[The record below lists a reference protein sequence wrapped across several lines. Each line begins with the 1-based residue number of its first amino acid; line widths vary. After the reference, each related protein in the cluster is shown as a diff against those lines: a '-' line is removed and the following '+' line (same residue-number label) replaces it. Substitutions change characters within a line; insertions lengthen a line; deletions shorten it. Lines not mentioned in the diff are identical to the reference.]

1 MKKISLSEWAAI
13 AEVVGAVFLVI
24 SLLFVGYSINKNS
37 AMMEAQAESDFLDS
51 WRTAIQ
57 MPFYTDERLAE
68 IQLKVHS
75 GQELGPVEAKMWEN
89 FQRAFLDTWWQYFG
103 AHEKGLVSDQAWEEM
118 DAAIFTL
125 WERERMS
132 EFWEEMGVHYSG
144 TRFGDHIDELAKIRN
159 GNSLD

>member
-1 MKKISLSEWAAI
+1 MKKISLSEWASI
-13 AEVVGAVFLVI
+13 AEVIGAGLLVI
-24 SLLFVGYSINKNS
+24 SLLFVAYSINRNS

-57 MPFYTDERLAE
+57 IPFYTDERLAE

-75 GQELGPVEAKMWEN
+75 GQELDPVEGKMWEN

-118 DAAIFTL
+118 DAAISTL
-125 WERERMS
+125 WERERLS
-132 EFWEEMGVHYSG
+132 EFWDEMGVHYAG
-144 TRFGDHIDELAKIRN
+144 TKFGDHINELAKTQT
-159 GNSLD
+159 GGSLD